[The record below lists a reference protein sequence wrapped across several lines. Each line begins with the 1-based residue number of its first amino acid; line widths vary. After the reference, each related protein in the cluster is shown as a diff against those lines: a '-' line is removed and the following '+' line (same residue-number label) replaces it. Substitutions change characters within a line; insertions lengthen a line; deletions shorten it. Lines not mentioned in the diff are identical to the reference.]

1 MNRYFSK
8 ADRQVANK
16 HIKRC
21 STSLIIREM
30 QIKSTR
36 SPYNIKT
43 AYIYIKKQTNKQKTS
58 AVRMSRTRN
67 PCVLLVEMKN
77 GVDTVEN
84 GMVVP

>member
-1 MNRYFSK
+1 
-8 ADRQVANK
+8 
-16 HIKRC
+16 
-21 STSLIIREM
+21 M

-43 AYIYIKKQTNKQKTS
+43 AYIYILKKKTNKQKTS
-58 AVRMSRTRN
+58 AVRMSRTWN

>member
-1 MNRYFSK
+1 
-8 ADRQVANK
+8 
-16 HIKRC
+16 
-21 STSLIIREM
+21 M

-43 AYIYIKKQTNKQKTS
+43 AYIYIKKKKKQKTS